1 MNLGTAPA
9 AAAPTETHAMD
20 TVVDLAVRRYLDG
33 KSDGSALF
41 QALETQNII
50 DGQAAVT
57 LIPKNSGL
65 LGQLIATGQN
75 KPVAK

>member
-1 MNLGTAPA
+1 MNFGIAPA

-41 QALETQNII
+41 QALYGAILDEP
-50 DGQAAVT
+50 
-57 LIPKNSGL
+57 IPEAMLALVRG
-65 LGQLIATGQN
+65 AT
-75 KPVAK
+75 PR